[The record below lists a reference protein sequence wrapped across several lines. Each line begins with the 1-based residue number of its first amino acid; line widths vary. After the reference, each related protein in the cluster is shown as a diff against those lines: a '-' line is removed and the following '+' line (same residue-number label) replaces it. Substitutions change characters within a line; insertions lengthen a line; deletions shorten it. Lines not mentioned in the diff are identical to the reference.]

1 MKKKL
6 VCLLLLILFFSLTAC
21 SVNPPEKVLEIQL
34 YCETMMDAIVTGN
47 VDRGLGAMN
56 PGTQMSKFAPNFT
69 GLQTVLADVT
79 EFKLEPKEWLFKTV
93 HGIEHYNATFTM
105 TTNAGTYYVS
115 GYMQDGYDRLTSFF
129 VTSDRI
135 GGVDYTGTLTT
146 LDGANAV
153 QWGILALSALTLA
166 FTIYCLVDC
175 CKRTIKN
182 KVLWIL
188 FIIGGML
195 TLTIEG
201 SHISFNLSLF
211 TLTYSHLKLYSGG
224 SYILHIVLPI
234 GSVFYLTYRNRITIR
249 RTEPTDDLKPI

>member
-6 VCLLLLILFFSLTAC
+6 VCFLLLILSFSLTAC

-69 GLQTVLADVT
+69 NLQTFLTDVT

-93 HGIEHYNATFTM
+93 NGIEHYNATFTM

-166 FTIYCLVDC
+166 FILYCLVDC
-175 CKRTIKN
+175 CKHRVKN
-182 KVLWIL
+182 KALCIL
-188 FIIGGML
+188 FILAGML
-195 TLTIEG
+195 TLTIKG
-201 SHISFNLSLF
+201 GNIHINLSLLS
-211 TLTYSHLKLYSGG
+211 LTYSHLRLYSDGD
-224 SYILHIVLPI
+224 YVLQLVAPI
-234 GSVFYLTYRNRITIR
+234 GSILYLALRSQITLPR
-249 RTEPTDDLKPI
+249 SSDPFDDL